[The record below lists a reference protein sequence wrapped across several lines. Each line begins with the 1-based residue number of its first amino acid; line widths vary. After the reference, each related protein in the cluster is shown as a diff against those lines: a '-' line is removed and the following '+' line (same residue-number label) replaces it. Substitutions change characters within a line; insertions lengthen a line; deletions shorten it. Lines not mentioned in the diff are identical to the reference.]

1 MTKETAKA
9 IADVSKKINEV
20 ELKLNQYIDMQL
32 KQTNNSLQ
40 DSDMAIFELA
50 QLISSKEEN

>member
-9 IADVSKKINEV
+9 IADVSKKVNEV

-50 QLISSKEEN
+50 QLMSPKEET

>member
-9 IADVSKKINEV
+9 IADVSKKVNEV

-50 QLISSKEEN
+50 QLISSKEET

>member
-20 ELKLNQYIDMQL
+20 ELKLNKYIDMQL

-50 QLISSKEEN
+50 QLISPKEET